1 MMNAKP
7 VTPAR
12 SAPAACGRSLRFLR
26 GSRPFLRLSLAALAS
41 VAAAA
46 AAASLAG
53 CAFVH
58 QKDREFLSDPIM
70 QRQEDPLESG
80 LEGHDMPR
88 REGATGGSSGSGGG
102 CGC

>member
-1 MMNAKP
+1 MMNSRAF
-7 VTPAR
+7 
-12 SAPAACGRSLRFLR
+12 LRF
-26 GSRPFLRLSLAALAS
+26 SLAALAS
-41 VAAAA
+41 FGAAVAL
-46 AAASLAG
+46 ASLAG

>member
-1 MMNAKP
+1 MK
-7 VTPAR
+7 
-12 SAPAACGRSLRFLR
+12 R
-26 GSRPFLRLSLAALAS
+26 GFVNTGIRRIRLLAAALG
-41 VAAAA
+41 AAIAVS
-46 AAASLAG
+46 SLTG